1 MRGSARNN
9 PCAAVLEC
17 PVNASRTKV
26 FHHVATQV
34 HLRISWSHGN
44 VFGYGGARSWSSA
57 GHCRSITSRCPATR
71 YLRCSRRSSGGK
83 ADYGVVPIENSL
95 KGSVTAVLDALAFTS
110 RAEILGEIAIDI
122 HQSLLLH
129 PDASFEDVVCIASH
143 TQGIGQCRRW
153 INQNLPGRQLRLAD
167 STAAAA
173 EMAAAD
179 KSIAAIASTLAAK
192 IVGVDVYEEAIEDNL
207 SSQTRFVII
216 GKGPVAHDGPGK
228 STLALFMNAD
238 RPGTL
243 QMILSELFFAGV
255 NLTMVQSRPMKR
267 DLGDYMFFM
276 DIDGYAD
283 EPNIQIALNCL
294 RMKMREV
301 KVIGSY
307 PRSV

>member
-1 MRGSARNN
+1 MAQGTPTYAFLGPEGTFSDMAVRAFVERGALGVDY
-9 PCAAVLEC
+9 AVLPCETL
-17 PVNASRTKV
+17 ADV
-26 FHHVATQV
+26 FESVD
-34 HLRISWSHGN
+34 R
-44 VFGYGGARSWSSA
+44 
-57 GHCRSITSRCPATR
+57 
-71 YLRCSRRSSGGK
+71 GK

-95 KGSVTAVLDALAFTS
+95 EGSVTAVLDAFAFTT

-122 HQSLLLH
+122 HQSLLLK
-129 PDASFEDVVCIASH
+129 PGASLRDVTTIASH
-143 TQGIGQCRRW
+143 PQGIGQCRRW
-153 INQNLPGRQLRLAD
+153 INRNLPDCQMLLAD

-173 EMAAAD
+173 QMAAQDA
-179 KSIAAIASTLAAK
+179 STAAIASTLAAE
-192 IVGVDVYEEAIEDNL
+192 IYGAQVYEEAIEDNV
-207 SSQTRFVII
+207 SSQTRFVLI
-216 GKGPVAHDGPGK
+216 GTGPVEHEGPGK

-243 QMILSELFFAGV
+243 QMILSELFYAGV
-255 NLTMVQSRPMKR
+255 NLTMVQSRPTKR

-283 EPNIQIALNCL
+283 EPNISVALNCL

>member
-1 MRGSARNN
+1 MSQCKPTYAFLGPIGTFSDM
-9 PCAAVLEC
+9 AVRALVE
-17 PVNASRTKV
+17 R
-26 FHHVATQV
+26 
-34 HLRISWSHGN
+34 
-44 VFGYGGARSWSSA
+44 
-57 GHCRSITSRCPATR
+57 
-71 YLRCSRRSSGGK
+71 GK
-83 ADYGVVPIENSL
+83 AEYGIVPIENSL
-95 KGSVTAVLDALAFTS
+95 EGSVTAVLDAFAFTS

-122 HQSLLLH
+122 HQALLLN
-129 PDASFEDVVCIASH
+129 PDATLDDVTTIASH

-153 INQNLPGRQLRLAD
+153 INQNLPGRQLRLAN

-179 KSIAAIASTLAAK
+179 KTVAAIAAPLAAE
-192 IVGVDVYEEAIEDNL
+192 ICGINVYEEAIEDNL

-216 GKGPVAHDGPGK
+216 GKGPVAHEGPGK

-255 NLTMVQSRPMKR
+255 NLTMVQSRPTKQ

-283 EPNIQIALNCL
+283 DPNIQIALNCL